1 MHSIKP
7 SPHLF
12 SVGYLLAV
20 FLATPLAAQTDS
32 SALRDAVTLQAIR
45 AHQQALA
52 DFASANG
59 GTRVANSPGYDA
71 SARYVEEKLR
81 DAGYQ
86 VTVQPFH
93 FLLFEETSPP
103 ELVQTAPGS
112 TTYVHGTDF
121 LTVRYSGSGSLE
133 GVVVPTTD
141 LVMPP
146 SAEPS
151 STSGCEAAD
160 FPNAPAEPAIALVQR
175 GTCLY
180 QQKVENATAAGYDAV
195 LIFNEG
201 QEGRREVT
209 QGTLGDP
216 VSIPVVTTSFALGEE
231 LHGLAQAGE
240 ARIQLSVDTTTEP
253 VPTMNVVAETQGGRA
268 DRVVMVGAHLD
279 SVTEGP
285 GINDNGSGTAAIL
298 EIAIQM
304 SKLGITPAN
313 RVRFAFWGAEEWGL
327 LGSKH
332 YVDQL
337 TSEELSKIVLNLNY
351 DMLGSPNPVS
361 FVYDGDGSETGPVGP
376 PGSAEVEGIFL
387 EYFRAQNLPTRSSAF
402 DGRSDYGP
410 FIEKGIPA
418 GGLFSGA
425 EAVKTAE
432 EAAEFGGAAGEP
444 YDRCYHL
451 ACDDFANT
459 NEPSVD
465 ALSDAA
471 AHAVLHFATILPAP
485 VVTAFAA
492 GAARS
497 ASGVPLDTLPFSGEA
512 QFQK

>member
-7 SPHLF
+7 SPYLF
-12 SVGYLLAV
+12 AVGPLLAV

-52 DFASANG
+52 DFAAANG

-71 SARYVEEKLR
+71 SVRYIEEKLR

-103 ELVQTAPGS
+103 TLVQTAPGS
-112 TTYVHGTDF
+112 TTYAPGTDF

-133 GVVVPTTD
+133 GVIVPTAD
-141 LVMPP
+141 LVMPA

-160 FPNAPAEPAIALVQR
+160 FPNAPAEPAVALVQR
-175 GTCLY
+175 GTCTY
-180 QQKVENATAAGYDAV
+180 QQKVDNAVAAGYDAV

-201 QEGRREVT
+201 QEDRRDVT
-209 QGTLGDP
+209 QGTLNDP

-231 LHGLAQAGE
+231 LQAGG
-240 ARIQLSVDTTTEP
+240 ARVQIVIETTTEA
-253 VPTMNVVAETQGGRA
+253 VPTMNVIAESQGGSA
-268 DRVVMVGAHLD
+268 DSVVIVGAHLD

-304 SKLGITPAN
+304 DKLAITPAN
-313 RVRFAFWGAEEWGL
+313 RVRFAFFGAEEWGL

-361 FVYDGDGSETGPVGP
+361 FVYDGNGSETGPVGP
-376 PGSAEVEGIFL
+376 PGSAEIEQVFL
-387 EYFRAQNLPTRSSAF
+387 DYFRAQNSPSRATAF

-410 FIEKGIPA
+410 FIDKGIPA

-425 EAVKTAE
+425 EAVKSAD
-432 EAAEFGGAAGEP
+432 EAAAFGGVAGQP
-444 YDRCYHL
+444 YDKCYHQ
-451 ACDDFANT
+451 ACDDFT
-459 NEPSVD
+459 NNNDTSLD

-471 AHAVLHFATILPAP
+471 AHAVLHFATILPPP

-492 GAARS
+492 GAARAAS
-497 ASGVPLDTLPFSGEA
+497 AVPLDTLPFSGEG